1 MKTAEYPTITLG
13 RNLLDCSPMQFEQ
26 YNDPQQVLPRKGY
39 LKDAMEMLGFETSEI
54 DGRWYVHDKDGN
66 GYAEAERNE
75 RQAMIAWWKKVGLNL
90 ARKHRDE
97 QQLWKNRPGPGRRP
111 TIPDDTG
118 TRTEELRAA
127 REENHRK
134 LHAVWQ
140 ACREV
145 LIHHSPQAEVWLDV
159 GSSPAVPRRHCRH
172 KIGESRAV
180 AESLRNLLDLDG
192 MNKDVSESLAT
203 GVSPETLGETMMTEF
218 PTLGV
223 YGEVAGLATRMAL
236 QVALQLS
243 EDHPDKLFED
253 LRQVL
258 EANGFS
264 DTDDLRTLI
273 KNYCPN

>member
-13 RNLLDCSPMQFEQ
+13 RTLLDCSPMQFEQ

-39 LKDAMEMLGFETSEI
+39 LKEVMDVLGFEVSEI

-66 GYAEAERNE
+66 GYAEAERNA
-75 RQAMIAWWKKVGLNL
+75 RQAMIAWWRKVGLDL
-90 ARKHRDE
+90 TRKHRDE
-97 QQLWKNRPGPGRRP
+97 QQLWKNRPGPGRKPSVEDP
-111 TIPDDTG
+111 TG
-118 TRTEELRAA
+118 ARAEELRAA

-134 LHAVWQ
+134 LHGLWQ

-145 LIHHSPQAEVWLDV
+145 LIGHSPQAEVWLDV
-159 GSSPAVPRRHCRH
+159 GSSQSVPRRHCRH

-180 AESLRNLLDLDG
+180 AEALRSLLDLDG
-192 MNKDVSESLAT
+192 MNKDVSEALAS
-203 GVSPETLGETMMTEF
+203 GVAPETLGETMMSEF
-218 PTLGV
+218 PNLGV

-243 EDHPDKLFED
+243 EDHPDKLFGD
-253 LRQVL
+253 LRKVL
-258 EANGFS
+258 EAHQLS
-264 DTDDLRTLI
+264 DADDLRALI